1 MSLKSIINYISN
13 SQVTNELVG
22 RLNKEK
28 EINIIGS
35 SRYAKAILINS
46 IANKV
51 NKNIFLICSNT
62 EIAYKWYGYFESI
75 NSNEVLYYPPN
86 ENLPYELRSK
96 SSEVEYSQLNI
107 ISRLLN
113 KNENDNSPK
122 NIVITTERSLQP
134 HLLNKKYFIDSNLN
148 LKKGDNLELVKLTKK
163 LIDLGYTKEEITTTE
178 GQWSR
183 RGDIVDIFA
192 VNNEVPIR
200 IEFFDNSIEKIRE
213 YDPSTQK
220 TLDTINNINIS
231 HCGSFQKI
239 IKELKFLSLENDFIL
254 DKNNNGR
261 LNLDR
266 FLGLIEK
273 NPSSIIDF
281 IDSRALVIFDEL
293 EECRKFTK
301 NWFYDSEDNFKN
313 NYEIINDT
321 LLKNKI
327 NKKLEQNLFKSEEEI
342 YNNFLKFIRINLYEF
357 ESKLNSKNKFLLSDK
372 IISSPVKNI
381 SKISQEVN
389 KCINNNDKVWII
401 TAQPLRTKTILFE
414 NKVNAFYLENS
425 SNKNKSQKLI
435 KDKVPIIIKKKNDYE
450 IDGFYLP
457 IWKFKVFT
465 DKELYGQQSLFK
477 NFFIRKRNKSITS
490 KINLNK
496 INPGD
501 YIVHKNHGIG
511 KFLKIEKINLIGESR
526 DYLVIQYSDGKIS
539 VAADQLG
546 SINKYRSSG
555 NLKPKVNKL
564 GGTEWQKVKEKNK
577 KAIKK
582 IAVDLLK
589 LYAEREK
596 LKGYAYPKDG
606 PWQNELE
613 DSFPHQPTPDQI
625 KAVNDIKNDM
635 EKNVPMDRL
644 ICGDVGYGKTEV
656 AIRAIFKAITSGKQV
671 ILLAPTTI
679 LAQQHW
685 KTISNRFSPYPIKIS
700 LLNRFKKES
709 EKKEILKGLIN
720 NTVDLVVATHQ
731 ILGKEVDIKN
741 LGLLVIDEEQ
751 RFGVKQKEKIK
762 KIKKNIDVLT
772 LTATPI
778 PRTLY
783 MSLSGIRQMSLIET
797 PPPSRRSIKT
807 YLSEIDA
814 DVIRTAIS
822 QELDRGGQ
830 VFYVLPR
837 ISDIEQAIDKLK
849 KMFPNLKFIIAHGQM
864 NENDLENAMIT
875 FNSGEVDL
883 MICTTII
890 ESGLDIPKVNTIII
904 EDAHKFGLSQLYQ
917 LRGRVGRSGIQAHA
931 WLFYPN
937 INKIN
942 EASKHRLKAIK
953 DFSEL
958 GSGYQLAMKDMEIRG
973 VGSLLGEAQSGQVNN
988 IGYDLYIEMLK
999 EAISE
1004 LNGKEIPEVK
1014 DTQVDLPVNA
1024 FIPGTWILNRE
1035 EKLEAYKNITTCLN
1049 NEQLTELA
1057 SDWANRYGLIPE
1069 PVESLI
1075 QIMRLKLLAK
1085 KCGFISIKIR
1095 KPNIILNTTMKINA
1109 FKHLKEEL
1117 PTNIQNKFIFQSE
1130 HDSEMSRVIIRGL
1143 GVLDTQMQIEN
1154 LINWFSTMSI
1164 SVEKLLTQEIK
1175 I

>member
-13 SQVTNELVG
+13 SQVTKELIE

-35 SRYAKAILINS
+35 SRYAKAMLINS
-46 IANKV
+46 LATKK
-51 NKNIFLICSNT
+51 NKNILLICSNT

-75 NSNEVLYYPPN
+75 NTNNVLYYPPN
-86 ENLPYELRSK
+86 ENLPYEVRSK
-96 SSEVEYSQLNI
+96 STEVEYSQLNI
-107 ISRLLN
+107 ISKLLN
-113 KNENDNSPK
+113 KNDNNNSPR
-122 NIVITTERSLQP
+122 NILITTERSLQP
-134 HLLNKKYFIDSNLN
+134 HLFKKSYYGDSNLN
-148 LKKGDNLELVKLTKK
+148 IRKGDKLELVELTKK
-163 LIDLGYTKEEITTTE
+163 LIDLGYIKEAITTTE

-200 IEFFDNSIEKIRE
+200 IEFFDNNIEKIRE

-231 HCGSFQKI
+231 HSGSFQKI
-239 IKELKFLSLENDFIL
+239 IKELKLLSSDDEFNLTNT
-254 DKNNNGR
+254 NNSRQNI
-261 LNLDR
+261 DR
-266 FLGLIEK
+266 FLGLIEDD
-273 NPSSIIDF
+273 PASIIDF
-281 IDSRALVIFDEL
+281 IDNQSLVVFDEL
-293 EECRKFTK
+293 EECKKFSK
-301 NWFYDSEDNFKN
+301 NWFYDAEVNFKN
-313 NYEIINDT
+313 NYKVINEILNE
-321 LLKNKI
+321 NNI
-327 NKKLEQNLFKSEEEI
+327 NKQIEQNLCKNDEEI
-342 YNNFLKFIRINLYEF
+342 YNKFIKFIRINLYEF
-357 ESKLNSKNKFLLSDK
+357 ESKTNCKNKFLLSDK
-372 IISSPVKNI
+372 IVSSPVKNI
-381 SKISQEVN
+381 SKISNEVIN
-389 KCINNNDKVWII
+389 CINNNDKVWII
-401 TAQPLRTKTILFE
+401 TAQPLRTKALLFE
-414 NKVNAFYLENS
+414 NQVNAFYLENS
-425 SNKNKSQKLI
+425 SNTNQSQKLI
-435 KDKVPIIIKKKNDYE
+435 KDIIPIIIKKKNDYE

-457 IWKFKVFT
+457 IWKLKVFT

-511 KFLKIEKINLIGESR
+511 KFIKIEKVNFTGESR

-555 NLKPKVNKL
+555 NIKPKINKL

-596 LKGYAYPKDG
+596 LKGYAYPQDG

-635 EKNVPMDRL
+635 EKDIPMDRL

-709 EKKEILKGLIN
+709 ERKEILKGLIN

-731 ILGKEVDIKN
+731 ILGKEIDIKN

-807 YLSEIDA
+807 YLSEIDE

-830 VFYVLPR
+830 IFYVLPR

-849 KMFPNLKFIIAHGQM
+849 NMFHDLKFIIAHGQM

-917 LRGRVGRSGIQAHA
+917 LRGRVGRSGVQAHA

-942 EASKHRLKAIK
+942 DSSKHRLKAIK

-988 IGYDLYIEMLK
+988 IGYDLYMEMLQ
-999 EAISE
+999 EAISD

-1024 FIPGTWILNRE
+1024 FIPGTWISNRE
-1035 EKLEAYKNITTCLN
+1035 EKLEAYKNITTCIN

-1057 SDWANRYGLIPE
+1057 TDWVNRYGLIPE
-1069 PVESLI
+1069 PVESLLL
-1075 QIMRLKLLAK
+1075 IMKLKLLAK
-1085 KCGFISIKIR
+1085 KCGFISIKLK
-1095 KPNIILNTTMKINA
+1095 KPNIILITRMKINA

-1117 PTNIQNKFIFQSE
+1117 PTNIQNKFVFQSE
-1130 HDSEMSRVIIRGL
+1130 NEISTIIIRGL

-1164 SVEKLLTQEIK
+1164 SAEKLLSQEIK

>member
-13 SQVTNELVG
+13 SQVTNELIE
-22 RLNKEK
+22 RLNKDK

-35 SRYAKAILINS
+35 SRYAKAILIES
-46 IANKV
+46 IASKENK
-51 NKNIFLICSNT
+51 KILLICSNT
-62 EIAYKWYGYFESI
+62 EVAYKWYGYFESI
-75 NSNEVLYYPPN
+75 NNNNVLYYPPN
-86 ENLPYELRSK
+86 ENLPYERRNK
-96 SSEVEYSQLNI
+96 SSEVEFSQLNI

-113 KNENDNSPK
+113 KNENSSR
-122 NIVITTERSLQP
+122 NILITTERSLQP
-134 HLLNKKYFIDSNLN
+134 HLLNKEYFRYSNLN
-148 LKKGDNLELVKLTKK
+148 LKKGDKLELVELTKK
-163 LIDLGYTKEEITTTE
+163 LIDLGYSKEEITTTE

-200 IEFFDNSIEKIRE
+200 IEFFDNNIEKIRE

-220 TLDTINNINIS
+220 TLDTINAINIS

-239 IKELKFLSLENDFIL
+239 IKELKHLSEDNNFIL
-254 DKNNNGR
+254 DNDNTR
-261 LNLDR
+261 LNVDR
-266 FLGLIEK
+266 FLGLIE
-273 NPSSIIDF
+273 NEPASIVDF
-281 IDSRALVIFDEL
+281 IDNKTLLIFDEL
-293 EECRKFTK
+293 EECKKFTR
-301 NWFYDSEDNFKN
+301 NWFFDSEENFN
-313 NYEIINDT
+313 NNKTSINDI
-321 LLKNKI
+321 LNKNKI
-327 NKKLEQNLFKSEEEI
+327 NKKLEQNLYKKEEEI
-342 YNNFLKFIRINLYEF
+342 YNKFLNFFRINLYEF
-357 ESKLNSKNKFLLSDK
+357 ESKINNKNKFLLSDK
-372 IISSPVKNI
+372 IISSPTKNI
-381 SKISQEVN
+381 SKISKEVIKSLEN
-389 KCINNNDKVWII
+389 KDKVWII

-414 NKVNAFYLENS
+414 NKVNTFYLENS
-425 SNKNKSQKLI
+425 SNINKSQKLI
-435 KDKVPIIIKKKNDYE
+435 KDNIPIIIKKKNDYE
-450 IDGFYLP
+450 IDGFNLP
-457 IWKFKVFT
+457 IWKLKIFT

-477 NFFIRKRNKSITS
+477 NFFIRKRNKSISS

-511 KFLKIEKINLIGESR
+511 KFLKIEKINFTGDSR
-526 DYLVIQYSDGKIS
+526 DYLVIQYLDGKIS

-555 NLKPKVNKL
+555 NIKPKINKL
-564 GGTEWQKVKEKNK
+564 GGTEWQKVKDKNK

-596 LKGYAYPKDG
+596 LKGYAYPTDG

-625 KAVNDIKNDM
+625 KAVKDIKNDM
-635 EKNVPMDRL
+635 EKDIPMDRL
-644 ICGDVGYGKTEV
+644 VCGDVGYGKTEV

-685 KTISNRFSPYPIKIS
+685 KTITNRFSPYPIKIS

-709 EKKEILKGLIN
+709 EKKDILKGLVN

-807 YLSEIDA
+807 YLSEIDT

-830 VFYVLPR
+830 IFYVLPR

-849 KMFPNLKFIIAHGQM
+849 NMFHDLKFIIAHGQM
-864 NENDLENAMIT
+864 NESDLENAMIT

-917 LRGRVGRSGIQAHA
+917 LRGRVGRSGVQAHA

-937 INKIN
+937 LNKIN

-988 IGYDLYIEMLK
+988 IGYDLYMELLQ
-999 EAISE
+999 EAISD
-1004 LNGKEIPEVK
+1004 LKGQEIPEVK

-1024 FIPGTWILNRE
+1024 FIPGTWISNRE

-1049 NEQLTELA
+1049 NEQITELA
-1057 SDWANRYGLIPE
+1057 TDWVNRYGLIPK
-1069 PVESLI
+1069 PVESLLL
-1075 QIMRLKLLAK
+1075 IMKLKLLAK
-1085 KCGFISIKIR
+1085 KCGIQSIKLK
-1095 KPNIILNTTMKINA
+1095 KPNIILITRMKLNA
-1109 FKHLKEEL
+1109 FKHLKEDL
-1117 PTNIQNKFIFQSE
+1117 PLNIQNKFVFHSE
-1130 HDSEMSRVIIRGL
+1130 SEVSTIIIRGL

-1154 LINWFSTMSI
+1154 LINWLGTMSI
-1164 SVEKLLTQEIK
+1164 SVEKLSTKEIK
-1175 I
+1175 V